1 MDIQIAFGRSIRKL
15 REQRR
20 LSQEALGDLVGFNA
34 TYVSRIE
41 RGVQN
46 VGLKTIQKI
55 AKALK
60 TSPEKLFKGIR

>member
-15 REQRR
+15 REQKR
-20 LSQEALGDLVGFNA
+20 LSQEALGDLVGLNA
-34 TYVSRIE
+34 TYISRIE

-46 VGLKTIQKI
+46 VGLKTIQKL

-60 TSPEKLFKGIR
+60 VTPERLFKGVR